1 MSFSACNDKHNDIM
15 NTEMTAQAVI
25 LKAQHLGARI
35 RAART
40 RRGLRREDLAAKA
53 GVSRSTLEKVE
64 RGDLGAAF
72 GAYVKS
78 LWALGLDGE
87 LDLVADPGLD
97 RDGLALELNAQSMRV
112 RVQVPKDN
120 DF

>member
-1 MSFSACNDKHNDIM
+1 MLTKTTPA
-15 NTEMTAQAVI
+15 AVA
-25 LKAQHLGARI
+25 LKAKHLGERI

-40 RRGLRREDLAAKA
+40 RRGLRREDLAARA

-72 GAYVKS
+72 GAYLKA
-78 LWALGLDGE
+78 LWAMGLDGE

-97 RDGLALELNAQSMRV
+97 RDGLALEMNAQSKRV
-112 RVQVPKDN
+112 RVQMPADN

>member
-1 MSFSACNDKHNDIM
+1 M
-15 NTEMTAQAVI
+15 NNKTIPQAVQ
-25 LKAQHLGARI
+25 LKAQHLGERI

-40 RRGLRREDLAAKA
+40 RRGLRREDLAARA

-78 LWALGLDGE
+78 LWALGLDAE

-97 RDGLALELNAQSMRV
+97 RDGLALELNAQTKRV
-112 RVQVPKDN
+112 RVQTPADN

>member
-1 MSFSACNDKHNDIM
+1 MDTKTIP
-15 NTEMTAQAVI
+15 QAVE
-25 LKAQHLGARI
+25 LKAEHLGERI

-72 GAYVKS
+72 GAYLRS
-78 LWALGLDGE
+78 LWALGLDAE

-97 RDGLALELNAQSMRV
+97 RDGLALELNSQTKRV
-112 RVQVPKDN
+112 RVQVPTNN